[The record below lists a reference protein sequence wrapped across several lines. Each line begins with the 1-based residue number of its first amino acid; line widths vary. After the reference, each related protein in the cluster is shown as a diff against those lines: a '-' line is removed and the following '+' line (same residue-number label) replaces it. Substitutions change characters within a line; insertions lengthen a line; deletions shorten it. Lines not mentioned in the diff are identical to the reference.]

1 MACPGTAERLISSK
15 HMGLPRMNIAALSSA
30 VLLCIS
36 TLLAQSASTPA
47 PEKSLPPVDAQAI
60 AHRLVTALQPA
71 AGERAII
78 AYDPGYYPEI
88 THAVELELARAG
100 VFPVTVLNFD
110 PPDRVSAEPS
120 QLVAIKRRE
129 DTFVAT
135 LLPLF
140 RQAEIFLWM
149 PARALPNDVRWE
161 RLIGESHVRGIHF
174 HWIEVLEG
182 KSAEEIVQRSRLY
195 ERAILDTDYDALSR
209 RQDALIAALRGHS
222 VHISTPD
229 GTDLRFRVSA
239 DAWFHKNDGDI
250 GPARARL
257 ARSVRD
263 REMEFPSGA
272 LRFIPDAAT
281 AQGTLVVAKAA
292 TESGLVEGVKIEFA
306 GGRARNVAAR
316 TNAAALLNLWKEIG
330 GDVDKLGE
338 IVLGTNPLL
347 ATQLPAGELPYY
359 GYGSGFLRV
368 SLGDNWESG
377 GTNRSPSGRPLWL
390 FLEHSTIEAD
400 GALLVRDG
408 KLLR

>member
-1 MACPGTAERLISSK
+1 MTRRPPSRRIAGAS
-15 HMGLPRMNIAALSSA
+15 AALLLGASA
-30 VLLCIS
+30 LFS
-36 TLLAQSASTPA
+36 QSATLPS
-47 PEKSLPPVDAQAI
+47 PEKALPPVDAAAI
-60 AHRLVTALQPA
+60 SHRLVTALRPA
-71 AGERAII
+71 SGERAII

-88 THAVELELARAG
+88 TRAVEMELSKAG
-100 VFPVTVLNFD
+100 VFPVTILNFES
-110 PPDRVSAEPS
+110 PEVVAAEPFD
-120 QLVAIKRRE
+120 LAATKRLE
-129 DTFVAT
+129 ESFVVT
-135 LLPLF
+135 LRPLF
-140 RQAEIFLWM
+140 QQADIFLWM

-209 RQDALIAALRGHS
+209 RQDALIAALRGRS

-229 GTDLRFRVSA
+229 GTDLRFRLPA

-281 AQGTLVVAKAA
+281 AQGTLVVAK
-292 TESGLVEGVKIEFA
+292 TPTDSGPAEGVKIEFT
-306 GGRARNVAAR
+306 GGRARRISAR
-316 TNAAALLNLWKEIG
+316 TNEAAFLALWKEIG

-347 ATQLPAGELPYY
+347 ATSLPTGELPYY

-368 SLGDNWESG
+368 TLGDNWESG
-377 GTNRSPSGRPLWL
+377 GTNRSPSGQSLWT
-390 FLEHSTIEAD
+390 FLEHATIDAD
-400 GALLVRDG
+400 GVVLVRDG